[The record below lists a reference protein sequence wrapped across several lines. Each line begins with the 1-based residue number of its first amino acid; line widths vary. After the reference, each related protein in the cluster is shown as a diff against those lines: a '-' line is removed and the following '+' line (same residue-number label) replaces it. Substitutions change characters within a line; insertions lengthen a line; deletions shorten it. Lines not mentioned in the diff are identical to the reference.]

1 MLLLHCLGPL
11 VSLPAG
17 PCDLGITYGYHVKND
32 YDIGAMIASKD
43 LAHVY
48 DDVLKVRE
56 KLLLTL
62 LAPSWQC
69 ISTDSR
75 L

>member
-1 MLLLHCLGPL
+1 MRKVTSALRTITEPL
-11 VSLPAG
+11 VLFRPTNNASG

-48 DDVLKVRE
+48 DDVLKV
-56 KLLLTL
+56 
-62 LAPSWQC
+62 SIC
-69 ISTDSR
+69 
-75 L
+75 